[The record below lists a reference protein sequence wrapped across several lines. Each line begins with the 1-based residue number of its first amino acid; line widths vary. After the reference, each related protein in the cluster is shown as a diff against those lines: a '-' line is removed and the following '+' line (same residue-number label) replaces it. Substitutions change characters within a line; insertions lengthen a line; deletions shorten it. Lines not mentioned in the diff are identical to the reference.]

1 MIIHLTHLLHLW
13 RGPEYVGVLFPD
25 EVDML
30 NLASLERAQVK
41 EVKIDGR
48 HNGQHYLSFP
58 PLYFNWGVEAWEF
71 WGGL

>member
-48 HNGQHYLSFP
+48 SS
-58 PLYFNWGVEAWEF
+58 WEVVR
-71 WGGL
+71 GLLLFVANQPRRKFSNL

>member
-48 HNGQHYLSFP
+48 SSWEVVRGLACCRISCVISYLHT
-58 PLYFNWGVEAWEF
+58 A
-71 WGGL
+71 

>member
-30 NLASLERAQVK
+30 NLATLERAQFK

-48 HNGQHYLSFP
+48 SSWEEVRGYAP
-58 PLYFNWGVEAWEF
+58 PVVSTV
-71 WGGL
+71 